1 MKWLSIRARLAL
13 WYGAV
18 MLVVLSVLAVA
29 VSWVHQRLVLEGID
43 DHLQGDIVA
52 VSSVVANELDEGLD
66 LRASALDALNELE
79 LQGSGVAI
87 LGPDRAI
94 LATRVS
100 GAPVLAESIIASA
113 AEPASTT
120 SAGAGVRIIA
130 TDRAYKEYR
139 FRVVAWTLLAPFEAE
154 RIALQNT
161 IRAIIPIAFLVA
173 ATGGWVL
180 GWRALRPLSA
190 MAAQADRIDHRR
202 LEQRLSVPNPDD
214 ELGRLGIAF
223 NALLD
228 RLSSAVQAQRR
239 FMADASHELRTPVSI
254 ARTTA
259 QVTLRGTSR
268 TEPEYRESL
277 EVVATQT
284 QRLTKMVDDM
294 FMLALA
300 DIDARPLFLQD
311 VYFDEVLKDCV
322 RSARVLAGIHGITID
337 VDAPADIQ
345 TRGDEGLL
353 RQLVMN
359 LLENAV
365 RHTPEGGRVQV
376 TARVSGTS
384 MELIIEDSGPGVPD
398 ADRDRIFERF
408 VRLAPPGSEGGAG
421 LGLPLARWIAEQHG
435 GTLRVDPRPGTGGRF
450 VLQLPLEGTG
460 EIGKVEDVEKWKSG
474 KVR

>member
-1 MKWLSIRARLAL
+1 MKWLSIRSRLAL

-18 MLVVLSVLAVA
+18 MLVVLSILAIA
-29 VSWVHQRLVLEGID
+29 VSLVHQRLVLDGID
-43 DHLQGDIVA
+43 DHLNGQIVA
-52 VSSVVANELDEGLD
+52 VSSILTNALDEGLS
-66 LRASALDALNELE
+66 LESSAVDALNQLE
-79 LQGSGVAI
+79 LQGSGVAV
-87 LGPDRAI
+87 LGPDRAV
-94 LATRVS
+94 LATRLSGVPDLPVATIVSADEPVSTS
-100 GAPVLAESIIASA
+100 GAGAAVRLIA
-113 AEPASTT
+113 
-120 SAGAGVRIIA
+120 G
-130 TDRAYKEYR
+130 DRAHKSHR

-161 IRAIIPIAFLVA
+161 IRSIIPIAFLVA

-190 MAAQADRIDHRR
+190 MAAHADRIDHRR
-202 LEQRLSVPNPDD
+202 LEQRLPVPNPDD

-259 QVTLRGTSR
+259 QVTLRGSSR
-268 TEPEYRESL
+268 TEAEYRESL
-277 EVVATQT
+277 EVIGAQT
-284 QRLTKMVDDM
+284 HRLAKMVDDM

-300 DIDARPLFLQD
+300 DIDARPLFMQD
-311 VYFDEVLKDCV
+311 IYLDEVLKDCV
-322 RSARVLAGIHGITID
+322 RAVRVLASVRAITI
-337 VDAPADIQ
+337 VVNAPADMQ
-345 TRGDEGLL
+345 VRGDEGLV

-365 RHTPEGGRVQV
+365 RHTPEGGTVQV
-376 TARVSGTS
+376 DARMTDAFV
-384 MELIIEDSGPGVPD
+384 ELVVEDSGPGVPD

-435 GTLRVDPRPGTGGRF
+435 GTLHVDPQPGAGGRF
-450 VLQLPLEGTG
+450 VVRLPLEPGA
-460 EIGKVEDVEKWKSG
+460 
-474 KVR
+474 

>member
-1 MKWLSIRARLAL
+1 MKWLSIRSRLAL

-18 MLVVLSVLAVA
+18 MLVVLSVLAIA
-29 VSWVHQRLVLEGID
+29 VSLVHQRLVLEGLD
-43 DHLQGDIVA
+43 EHLEGHIVA
-52 VSSVVANELDEGLD
+52 VSSVVANELDDGLD
-66 LRASALDALNELE
+66 LNSSAVDALNELE
-79 LQGSGVAI
+79 LQGTGVAV
-87 LGPDRAI
+87 LGPERTI
-94 LATRVS
+94 LATRIS
-100 GAPVLAESIIASA
+100 GAPSL
-113 AEPASTT
+113 PASTIV
-120 SAGAGVRIIA
+120 SADAPLSTTGGGAAVRLVA
-130 TDRAYKEYR
+130 SDRAHKAHR
-139 FRVVAWTLLAPFEAE
+139 FRVVAWTLLEPFEAE

-161 IRAIIPIAFLVA
+161 IRSIIPIAFLVA

-202 LEQRLSVPNPDD
+202 LEERLPVPNPDD

-259 QVTLRGTSR
+259 QVTLRGSSR
-268 TEPEYRESL
+268 SVGEYRESL

-284 QRLTKMVDDM
+284 HRLTKMVDDM

-300 DIDARPLFLQD
+300 DMEARPLFVQD
-311 VYFDEVLKDCV
+311 VYLDEVVKDCV
-322 RSARVLAGIHGITID
+322 RAARVLAGVRGITIAVD
-337 VDAPADIQ
+337 VVSDIQ
-345 TRGDEGLL
+345 VRGDEGLL

-365 RHTPEGGRVQV
+365 RHTPERGTVQV
-376 TARVSGTS
+376 NARQADSFA
-384 MELIIEDSGPGVPD
+384 ELVVEDSGPGVPD

-435 GTLRVDPRPGTGGRF
+435 GTLRVDSRPGAGGRF
-450 VLQLPLEGTG
+450 VVHLPLDPGA
-460 EIGKVEDVEKWKSG
+460 SNS
-474 KVR
+474 

>member
-1 MKWLSIRARLAL
+1 MKWLSIRSRLAV

-18 MLVVLSVLAVA
+18 MLVVLSILAIA
-29 VSWVHQRLVLEGID
+29 VSLVHQRLVLEGID
-43 DHLQGDIVA
+43 DHLNGQIVA
-52 VSSVVANELDEGLD
+52 VSSILTNALDEGLD
-66 LRASALDALNELE
+66 LESSAIDALNELE
-79 LQGSGVAI
+79 LQGSGVAV
-87 LGPDRAI
+87 LGAGRTI
-94 LATRVS
+94 LATRLSGVPELPAATIVS
-100 GAPVLAESIIASA
+100 TDEPVSTSGVSA
-113 AEPASTT
+113 AVRLVAS
-120 SAGAGVRIIA
+120 
-130 TDRAYKEYR
+130 DRAHESHQ

-161 IRAIIPIAFLVA
+161 IRSIIPIAFLVA

-190 MAAQADRIDHRR
+190 MAAHADRIDHRR
-202 LEQRLSVPNPDD
+202 LEQRLPVPNPDD

-259 QVTLRGTSR
+259 QVTLRGSSR
-268 TEPEYRESL
+268 TEAEYRESL
-277 EVVATQT
+277 EVIGAQT
-284 QRLTKMVDDM
+284 ERLAKMVDDM

-300 DIDARPLFLQD
+300 DIDARPLFVQD
-311 VYFDEVLKDCV
+311 IYLDEVLKDCV
-322 RSARVLAGIHGITID
+322 RAARVLAGVRGITVV
-337 VDAPADIQ
+337 VDAASDILV
-345 TRGDEGLL
+345 RGDEGLL
-353 RQLVMN
+353 RQLMMN

-365 RHTPEGGRVQV
+365 RHTPAGGTVQV
-376 TARVSGTS
+376 SARMTDASV
-384 MELIIEDSGPGVPD
+384 ELVVEDSGPGVPD

-435 GTLRVDPRPGTGGRF
+435 GTLHVDVQPGVGGRF
-450 VLQLPLEGTG
+450 VVRLPLEAG
-460 EIGKVEDVEKWKSG
+460 S
-474 KVR
+474 

>member
-1 MKWLSIRARLAL
+1 MKWLSIRSRLAL

-18 MLVVLSVLAVA
+18 MLVVLSVLALA
-29 VSWVHQRLVLEGID
+29 VSLVHQRLVLEGID
-43 DHLQGDIVA
+43 EHLDGHISA
-52 VSSVVANELDEGLD
+52 VSSVLANKLDEGLD
-66 LRASALDALNELE
+66 LGASAVDALNELE
-79 LQGSGVAI
+79 LQGSGVAV
-87 LGPDRAI
+87 LGSQRTI

-100 GAPVLAESIIASA
+100 GAPALPASAIVSA
-113 AEPASTT
+113 AEPVSTT
-120 SAGAGVRIIA
+120 GGGAAVRLVA
-130 TDRAYKEYR
+130 SDRAHRAYR
-139 FRVVAWTLLAPFEAE
+139 FRVVAWSLLAPFEAE
-154 RIALQNT
+154 RVALQNT

-180 GWRALRPLSA
+180 GWRALRPLSV

-202 LEQRLSVPNPDD
+202 LEERLAVPNPDD

-259 QVTLRGTSR
+259 QVTLRGSPR
-268 TEPEYRESL
+268 TDAEYRESL
-277 EVVATQT
+277 EVIAAQT
-284 QRLTKMVDDM
+284 HRLTKMVDDM

-300 DIDARPLFLQD
+300 DIDARPLFVQD
-311 VYFDEVLKDCV
+311 IYLDEVLKDCV
-322 RSARVLAGIHGITID
+322 RAARVLAAVRGITIT
-337 VDAPADIQ
+337 VDAAPDIQ
-345 TRGDEGLL
+345 ARGDEGLL

-365 RHTPEGGRVQV
+365 RHTPDGGAVQV
-376 TARVSGTS
+376 SARATHSS
-384 MELIIEDSGPGVPD
+384 AELIVEDNGPGVPD

-435 GTLRVDPRPGTGGRF
+435 GTLRVDSQPGSGGRF
-450 VLQLPLEGTG
+450 VVHLPFEPGADD
-460 EIGKVEDVEKWKSG
+460 GKVDDVERWKSTTS
-474 KVR
+474 

>member
-1 MKWLSIRARLAL
+1 MKWLSIRSRLAL

-18 MLVVLSVLAVA
+18 MLVVLSVLAIA

-43 DHLQGDIVA
+43 EHLDGHIVA
-52 VSSVVANELDEGLD
+52 VASVLANELDEGLD
-66 LRASALDALNELE
+66 LQASALDVLKELE
-79 LQGSGVAI
+79 LQGTGVAV
-87 LGPDRAI
+87 LGPNRAI

-100 GAPVLAESIIASA
+100 GAPTLPVATIVA
-113 AEPASTT
+113 ANGAT
-120 SAGAGVRIIA
+120 SMTAGGAGVRVVA
-130 TDRAYKEYR
+130 SDRAHNAYQ

-154 RIALQNT
+154 RVALQNT
-161 IRAIIPIAFLVA
+161 IRSIIPIAFLVA

-180 GWRALRPLSA
+180 GWRALRPLAA

-202 LEQRLSVPNPDD
+202 LDQRLPVPNPDD
-214 ELGRLGIAF
+214 ELGRLGTAF

-259 QVTLRGTSR
+259 QVTLRGSSR
-268 TEPEYRESL
+268 TEGEYRESL
-277 EVVATQT
+277 DVIATQT

-300 DIDARPLFLQD
+300 DIEARPLFVQD
-311 VYFDEVLKDCV
+311 IYLDEVLKDCV
-322 RSARVLAGIHGITID
+322 RAARVLAGVRDITIT
-337 VDAPADIQ
+337 VDAAPDIQ
-345 TRGDEGLL
+345 ARGDEGLL

-365 RHTPEGGRVQV
+365 RHTPDGGTVQV
-376 TARVSGTS
+376 IAGVTASS
-384 MELIIEDSGPGVPD
+384 MELIVEDSGPGVPD

-435 GTLRVDPRPGTGGRF
+435 GTLRVDSRPGTGGRF
-450 VLQLPLEGTG
+450 VVHLPLEPNP
-460 EIGKVEDVEKWKSG
+460 
-474 KVR
+474 

>member
-1 MKWLSIRARLAL
+1 MKWLSIRSRLAL

-18 MLVVLSVLAVA
+18 MLVVLSVLAIA
-29 VSWVHQRLVLEGID
+29 VSLVHQRLVLVGID
-43 DHLQGDIVA
+43 EHLQGHIVA
-52 VSSVVANELDEGLD
+52 VSSVLANELDDGLD
-66 LRASALDALNELE
+66 LNSSAVDALNELE
-79 LQGSGVAI
+79 LQGTGVAV
-87 LGPDRAI
+87 LGPGRTI

-100 GAPVLAESIIASA
+100 GAPSL
-113 AEPASTT
+113 PASTIM
-120 SAGAGVRIIA
+120 SADDPLSTVGGGAAVRLVA
-130 TDRAYKEYR
+130 SDRAHKAHR
-139 FRVVAWTLLAPFEAE
+139 FRVVAWTLLEPFEAE

-161 IRAIIPIAFLVA
+161 IRSIIPIAFLVA

-202 LEQRLSVPNPDD
+202 LEERLPVPNPDD

-228 RLSSAVQAQRR
+228 RLSSTVQAQRR
-239 FMADASHELRTPVSI
+239 FMADASHELRTPLSI

-259 QVTLRGTSR
+259 QVTLRGSSR
-268 TEPEYRESL
+268 SVGEYRESL

-284 QRLTKMVDDM
+284 HRLTKMVDDM

-300 DIDARPLFLQD
+300 DMEARPLFVQD
-311 VYFDEVLKDCV
+311 VYLDEVVKDCV
-322 RSARVLAGIHGITID
+322 RAARVLASVRGITIAGD
-337 VDAPADIQ
+337 VVPDIQ
-345 TRGDEGLL
+345 VRGDEGLL

-365 RHTPEGGRVQV
+365 RHTPERGTVQV
-376 TARVSGTS
+376 NARQADSFA
-384 MELIIEDSGPGVPD
+384 ELVVEDSGPGVPD

-435 GTLRVDPRPGTGGRF
+435 GTLRADPRPGAGGRF
-450 VLQLPLEGTG
+450 VVHLPLEPG
-460 EIGKVEDVEKWKSG
+460 SSSS
-474 KVR
+474 

>member
-1 MKWLSIRARLAL
+1 MRWLSIRARLAL

-18 MLVVLSVLAVA
+18 MLVVLSVLAIA
-29 VSWVHQRLVLEGID
+29 VSIVHQRLVLEGID
-43 DHLQGDIVA
+43 QHLDGHVVA
-52 VSSVVANELDEGLD
+52 ISSVVANELDEGLD
-66 LRASALDALNELE
+66 LGASAVDALNELD
-79 LQGSGVAI
+79 LQASGAAV
-87 LGPDRAI
+87 LSPQRGV

-100 GAPVLAESIIASA
+100 GAPAIPASIIAA
-113 AEPASTT
+113 
-120 SAGAGVRIIA
+120 VD
-130 TDRAYKEYR
+130 DRASMTVAGSAVRLVARDRSHDAHKY
-139 FRVVAWTLLAPFEAE
+139 RVVAWSLLAPFEDE

-161 IRAIIPIAFLVA
+161 IRSIIPIAFLVA

-202 LEQRLSVPNPDD
+202 LEERLPVPNPDD

-254 ARTTA
+254 AHTTA
-259 QVTLRGTSR
+259 QVTLRGSSR

-277 EVVATQT
+277 EVIAAQT

-300 DIDARPLFLQD
+300 DIDARPLFMQD
-311 VYFDEVLKDCV
+311 HYLDEVLKDCV
-322 RSARVLAGIHGITID
+322 RAARVLAGVRGISIT
-337 VDAPADIQ
+337 VDAPPDIQ
-345 TRGDEGLL
+345 ARGDEGLL

-365 RHTPEGGRVQV
+365 RHTPEGGMVQV
-376 TARVSGTS
+376 SARVTDSLV
-384 MELIIEDSGPGVPD
+384 ELVVEDSGPGVPD

-421 LGLPLARWIAEQHG
+421 LGLPLSRWIAQQHG

-450 VLQLPLEGTG
+450 VVHLPLEPA
-460 EIGKVEDVEKWKSG
+460 S
-474 KVR
+474 

>member
-1 MKWLSIRARLAL
+1 MKWLSIRSRLAL

-18 MLVVLSVLAVA
+18 MLVVLSILAIA
-29 VSWVHQRLVLEGID
+29 VSLVHQRLVLEGID
-43 DHLQGDIVA
+43 DHLNGQIVA
-52 VSSVVANELDEGLD
+52 VSSILTNALDEGLD
-66 LRASALDALNELE
+66 LESSAVDALNELE
-79 LQGSGVAI
+79 FRGSGVAV
-87 LGPDRAI
+87 LGPNRTI
-94 LATRVS
+94 LATQLSGVPDLPVSTIVSTAEPVSTS
-100 GAPVLAESIIASA
+100 GAGAAVRLVAS
-113 AEPASTT
+113 
-120 SAGAGVRIIA
+120 
-130 TDRAYKEYR
+130 DRAHKSHR

-161 IRAIIPIAFLVA
+161 IRSIIPIAFLVA

-190 MAAQADRIDHRR
+190 MAAHADRIDHRR
-202 LEQRLSVPNPDD
+202 LEQRLPVPNPDD

-259 QVTLRGTSR
+259 QVTLRGSSR
-268 TEPEYRESL
+268 TEAEYRESL
-277 EVVATQT
+277 EVIGAQM
-284 QRLTKMVDDM
+284 QRLAKMVDDM

-300 DIDARPLFLQD
+300 DIDARPLFMQD
-311 VYFDEVLKDCV
+311 IYLDELLKDCV
-322 RSARVLAGIHGITID
+322 RAARVLAGVRGITVL
-337 VDAPADIQ
+337 VDAPADMQ
-345 TRGDEGLL
+345 ARGDEGLL

-365 RHTPEGGRVQV
+365 RHTPQGGTVQV
-376 TARVSGTS
+376 AARVTDSFV
-384 MELIIEDSGPGVPD
+384 ELVVEDSGPGVPD

-435 GTLRVDPRPGTGGRF
+435 GTLHVDSRPGAGGRF
-450 VLQLPLEGTG
+450 VVRLPLEPAT
-460 EIGKVEDVEKWKSG
+460 
-474 KVR
+474 